1 MATVW
6 MDWAAKAVDR
16 TAEFSSRERGLARS
30 RSESWQPCS
39 ELAAMRRQSM
49 TVAEV
54 EDFAELVF
62 NDSRKAERYI
72 VRRRK
77 PPLIASFSWH
87 SSVQYGARNA
97 IPRSCRCFSSKE
109 SVSRYLVAFSPFCRR

>member
-6 MDWAAKAVDR
+6 MCWAAKAVDR

-49 TVAEV
+49 IVAEV
-54 EDFAELVF
+54 EDLDVSAQGWGRRGNRAWAASGLTWRRPGGMARARGAAGVAE
-62 NDSRKAERYI
+62 N
-72 VRRRK
+72 
-77 PPLIASFSWH
+77 
-87 SSVQYGARNA
+87 
-97 IPRSCRCFSSKE
+97 
-109 SVSRYLVAFSPFCRR
+109 